1 MLQIL
6 SLKYEFGGVK
16 MTPLT
21 SKLAAAPFS
30 HSPLLEG
37 VLIQNDKSIGA
48 ITLFLTLSSN
58 WNRYE

>member
-1 MLQIL
+1 
-6 SLKYEFGGVK
+6 

-48 ITLFLTLSSN
+48 IGLILALSSN